1 MPGTLKPETAM
12 STHGKITKR
21 PNGFPARSL
30 WKCISSAS
38 KKQQGKTKSTEVNM
52 ARLKPPVGKINTLD
66 EANMVLKEIGLLEKE
81 LEGIDSEAHKQIAEI
96 KADAANKGQTI
107 RKRIAEDSAL
117 LGAYAEYNRA
127 ELFKDR
133 KSVQLSFGM
142 FGYRKS
148 TSISVKKT
156 TLELLKK
163 LKLTKYIRVKEEP
176 DKEAMA
182 ELDDDTLSQVDSVRK
197 IKDDFFCEADKEEV
211 NKELLKEQV
220 A

>member
-1 MPGTLKPETAM
+1 
-12 STHGKITKR
+12 
-21 PNGFPARSL
+21 
-30 WKCISSAS
+30 
-38 KKQQGKTKSTEVNM
+38 
-52 ARLKPPVGKINTLD
+52 
-66 EANMVLKEIGLLEKE
+66 LEKE
-81 LEGIDSEAHKQIAEI
+81 LEGIDADAHRQIAEI
-96 KADAANKGQTI
+96 KEEAVKKGKNI
-107 RKRIAEDSAL
+107 RKRITDNSAL

-127 ELFKDR
+127 ELFKDK
-133 KSVQLSFGM
+133 KSVQLSFGV

-163 LKLTKYIRVKEEP
+163 LNLTKYIMVKEEP
-176 DKEAMA
+176 SKEAMSD
-182 ELDDDTLSQVDSVRK
+182 LDDETLAQVDAVRK

>member
-1 MPGTLKPETAM
+1 
-12 STHGKITKR
+12 
-21 PNGFPARSL
+21 
-30 WKCISSAS
+30 
-38 KKQQGKTKSTEVNM
+38 M
-52 ARLKPPVGKINTLD
+52 ARLKPQMGKIETLD
-66 EANMVLKEIGLLEKE
+66 QANMVLKEIGLLERE
-81 LEGIDSEAHKQIAEI
+81 LEGIDNEAHKQIAEI
-96 KADAANKGQTI
+96 KEDAAKQGGVI
-107 RKRIAEDSAL
+107 RKRIVDASARI
-117 LGAYAEYNRA
+117 GAYADYNRD

-133 KSVQLSFGM
+133 KSVQLSFGS

-163 LKLTKYIRVKEEP
+163 LQLIKCIRTKEEP

-182 ELDDDTLSQVDSVRK
+182 DLDDDTLAQVDSVRK